1 MQNGWREI
9 MLKVHALKLSC
20 VIQGV
25 PFEHHH
31 RFQTK
36 ITPLDVGKLLCLT
49 SLVIFF
55 VIFSDN
61 CLWKKLYE
69 MRLDFV
75 H

>member
-1 MQNGWREI
+1 MKGDYVESSC
-9 MLKVHALKLSC
+9 HKLSC

-25 PFEHHH
+25 SFEHHH
-31 RFQTK
+31 RFQTQ
-36 ITPLDVGKLLCLT
+36 TEPLDVGTLFCLT

-55 VIFSDN
+55 GIFSDN
-61 CLWKKLYE
+61 YLWEKLLCE

>member
-1 MQNGWREI
+1 MDKGDYVESSCD
-9 MLKVHALKLSC
+9 KLSC
-20 VIQGV
+20 VIQDV

-36 ITPLDVGKLLCLT
+36 TTPLDVGKLFCLT

-61 CLWKKLYE
+61 YL
-69 MRLDFV
+69 
-75 H
+75 

>member
-1 MQNGWREI
+1 

-25 PFEHHH
+25 PFVHHH
-31 RFQTK
+31 RFRTK
-36 ITPLDVGKLLCLT
+36 TTPLDVGKLLCLT

-55 VIFSDN
+55 VISSDN
-61 CLWKKLYE
+61 CLWKKLCE
-69 MRLDFV
+69 MRLDFF